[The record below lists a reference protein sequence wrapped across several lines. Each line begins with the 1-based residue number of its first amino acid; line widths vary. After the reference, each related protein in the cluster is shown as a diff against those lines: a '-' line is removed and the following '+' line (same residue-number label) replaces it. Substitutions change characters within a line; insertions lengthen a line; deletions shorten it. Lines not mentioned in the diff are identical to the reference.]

1 MLEKIVEM
9 KCIKIAKEHGF
20 MFEKWHGSGNAGKP
34 DRILIG
40 HGKIRFV
47 ELKRSGVTKPTK
59 LQDAWHRKANLC
71 FGRQIVYVVNDPSVF
86 EEILIAL
93 KGG

>member
-9 KCIKIAKEHGF
+9 KCIKIAKTHGF
-20 MFEKWHGSGNAGKP
+20 LFEKWHGSGNPGKP

-40 HGKIRFV
+40 HGLVRFF
-47 ELKRSGVTKPTK
+47 ELKRTGVTAPTK
-59 LQDAWHRKANLC
+59 LQEAWHRKCNKF
-71 FGRQIVYVVNDPSVF
+71 FGKRVVYVVNDPAIF

-93 KGG
+93 KS